1 VEEGIGYGA
10 RSELKVSRIDQNS
23 IPPGGEIKLRRK
35 AMPQQFENPAVTK
48 VEDATVS
55 KESTEKANERVA
67 EEAAQKAVKSVQKY
81 DKDHNIISI

>member
-1 VEEGIGYGA
+1 
-10 RSELKVSRIDQNS
+10 
-23 IPPGGEIKLRRK
+23 
-35 AMPQQFENPAVTK
+35 MPQQFENPAVTK